1 MATRRVKPDKDIELS
16 LDAVET
22 GLRFLVN
29 TVIAPADAPEWR
41 QWLEEVG
48 FLRGEHVAVLARGV
62 PGGDPLV
69 IRVGLSTFALRRA
82 EAACVRVIPVKAGD
96 LADAGAP
103 A

>member
-1 MATRRVKPDKDIELS
+1 MKSDNHIELS
-16 LDAVET
+16 LDTVEI

-41 QWLEEVG
+41 QWLEEFG
-48 FLRGEHVAVLARGV
+48 FLRGEQVTVLARGV
-62 PGGDPLV
+62 PGDDPLV

-82 EAACVRVIPVKAGD
+82 EAACVRVAPVQAGGM
-96 LADAGAP
+96 ADAGAP